1 MFLWYNEIGDSME
14 KYLNDWIKVIEGI
27 KNDNTYKASWGKA
40 IIECVLKKEYQII
53 DGEIIIEEYFLV
65 QKLLKYY
72 WNLNVYFDVNQGD
85 YLFVEKLVTQIQNRL
100 SKKRNYSEMWYTDVE
115 GYLKGHQLW
124 FERQISKLIATVN
137 KNVAHRFLNV
147 GRRKVKLYV
156 LDLHNKQIRF
166 SEEQV
171 DLIRKYSVLLNELIN
186 YKWIMFLE
194 NFNETKHLAKKVYL
208 ADKDD
213 LSLKKLEPF
222 TSFIEEDLK

>member
-1 MFLWYNEIGDSME
+1 ME

-40 IIECVLKKEYQII
+40 IIECVLNKEYQII
-53 DGEIIIEEYFLV
+53 DDQVVIEEYFLV

-72 WNLNVYFDVNQGD
+72 WNLNVFFDVNQGD
-85 YLFVEKLVTQIQNRL
+85 YLFVEKLVSLIKTRL
-100 SKKRNYSEMWYTDVE
+100 SKTKDYSNMWYTDVE

-124 FERQISKLIATVN
+124 FERQISKLISTVN

-147 GRRKVKLYV
+147 GRRKVKLYT

-166 SEEQV
+166 DKDNVE
-171 DLIRKYSVLLNELIN
+171 LIKKYSVLLNELIN

-194 NFNETKHLAKKVYL
+194 NFNSTRHLAKKVYL
-208 ADKDD
+208 IDKAD

-222 TSFIEEDLK
+222 TQFIEE